1 MTIPVSK
8 ITVWPGGHSI
18 IDGQEK
24 VDDCHKLG
32 EMAEAAGK
40 IESRKKKDH
49 TPVYQDVHA
58 KAKGGN

>member
-8 ITVWPGGHSI
+8 ITVYPGGHSE

-24 VDDCHKLG
+24 VDDCHKLS
-32 EMAEAAGK
+32 EMGAAAGK
-40 IESRKKKDH
+40 IESQKKKDH
-49 TPVYQDVHA
+49 TPVYQDVNT